1 MCITRMTL
9 GTSITTMLELYR
21 SLEESYARVVVHV
34 MDCSNQASNIHMAT
48 KFNLYCEA
56 KKK

>member
-1 MCITRMTL
+1 
-9 GTSITTMLELYR
+9 MLELYR